1 MEQQY
6 GILMT
11 IMTQQ
16 DLGSELMGPENRP
29 FKLSLLGAIKKAK
42 QHAKDM
48 QDAMVPDWIYD
59 IVPLDSSY
67 RKGSSIATYISCPE
81 FKRSY

>member
-16 DLGSELMGPENRP
+16 DLGSELMGDENRP
-29 FKLSLLGAIKKAK
+29 FRFSLLGAIRKAK
-42 QHAKDM
+42 IHAKDM
-48 QDAMVPDWIYD
+48 NGKMIPDWIYD
-59 IVPLDSSY
+59 IVPLDSNY
-67 RKGSSIATYISCPE
+67 IKGRPVATYVSCPE
-81 FKRSY
+81 FKRSN